1 MTYLKKMTHGIGFC
15 LLVYVSSAPANA
27 YMVEA
32 IKDVQNNRVAQVQYG
47 PIIIEG
53 IKTVGTS
60 FRENGIPAGQAIKD
74 SAQFYYQRWRDGQR
88 MQQPSPLPQPVFSQN
103 RYGYTQTCNRYGCL
117 SVPNH

>member
-1 MTYLKKMTHGIGFC
+1 MTYLKKMTSGIGFC
-15 LLVYVSSAPANA
+15 LLVHISSASANA
-27 YMVEA
+27 YTVEA
-32 IKDVQNNRVAQVQYG
+32 IKDVQNNRVAQRQYV

-60 FRENGIPAGQAIKD
+60 FRENGLPAGQVIKD
-74 SAQFYYQRWRDGQR
+74 SAQSYYQQWSDRQR

-103 RYGYTQTCNRYGCL
+103 RYGYTQTCNHYGCV